1 MSDRPIEALLRPP
14 VEFWSAV
21 TAACCAMAAV
31 LSPPLL
37 LMTPPIAY
45 GAAAGLAWLAVWRF
59 RQGMRV
65 IRYQTALVRLPR
77 YRLAADKI
85 PAGRRHLFLGRG
97 FRWTQ
102 KHTQRLRNTQTDE
115 GRRYVEPGTL
125 HEQVRAWEIE
135 WENHAW
141 LRPLARLT
149 SVDVPLNPLRPLPP
163 VGGKP
168 ELHGVGALEERDMWM
183 DLRDREGN
191 MLVLGATGVG
201 KTRLA
206 EILITQDIR
215 RGDTVIVFDPK
226 GDADL
231 MRRIVAEAKRAGREN
246 ELYLFH
252 LGYPE
257 ISARYNPIG
266 EYDRVTEVATRI
278 ANQLPGEGNSA
289 AFREFGWLFVNNVAR
304 ALQVLGRRP
313 DYPTVFKYI
322 VDIEPLFQEYCAHWL
337 DDRYPGWEAEIQE
350 REDSINERTLPPN
363 MRGRGRRTA
372 ALVQYLKERRL
383 HDPVLAG
390 LTAAVEHDKTH
401 YDKLV
406 VSLRPLLEK
415 LITGKTADLLAP
427 DYDDL
432 DDDRPIFDWMQVIR
446 RRGIVYVGL
455 DAMAD
460 MAVAQA
466 VGNSMF
472 SDLTSLAARIY
483 KHGVDQGLPGARRRK
498 ANVSLH
504 ADEFNEIIGPEF
516 IPLVNKARGAGF
528 QVTAYTQTWSDIE
541 ARMGTAARAGQ
552 VEGNFNSLVMLRP
565 RQLATAELL
574 TSRLETV
581 DVKTKMLVSGVHDS
595 SDPVSDVHFTSN
607 NQDRIS
613 NEKVPL
619 VHPADVMA
627 LPRGQAFALM
637 EGGRLWKLRLP
648 LPSVEDD
655 PAMPRDLDEVL
666 TSMRTRY
673 ATGDLWWRGA
683 S

>member
-1 MSDRPIEALLRPP
+1 
-14 VEFWSAV
+14 
-21 TAACCAMAAV
+21 
-31 LSPPLL
+31 
-37 LMTPPIAY
+37 
-45 GAAAGLAWLAVWRF
+45 
-59 RQGMRV
+59 
-65 IRYQTALVRLPR
+65 
-77 YRLAADKI
+77 
-85 PAGRRHLFLGRG
+85 
-97 FRWTQ
+97 
-102 KHTQRLRNTQTDE
+102 
-115 GRRYVEPGTL
+115 
-125 HEQVRAWEIE
+125 
-135 WENHAW
+135 
-141 LRPLARLT
+141 
-149 SVDVPLNPLRPLPP
+149 
-163 VGGKP
+163 
-168 ELHGVGALEERDMWM
+168 
-183 DLRDREGN
+183 
-191 MLVLGATGVG
+191 
-201 KTRLA
+201 
-206 EILITQDIR
+206 
-215 RGDTVIVFDPK
+215 
-226 GDADL
+226 
-231 MRRIVAEAKRAGREN
+231 
-246 ELYLFH
+246 
-252 LGYPE
+252 
-257 ISARYNPIG
+257 
-266 EYDRVTEVATRI
+266 
-278 ANQLPGEGNSA
+278 
-289 AFREFGWLFVNNVAR
+289 
-304 ALQVLGRRP
+304 
-313 DYPTVFKYI
+313 
-322 VDIEPLFQEYCAHWL
+322 
-337 DDRYPGWEAEIQE
+337 
-350 REDSINERTLPPN
+350 

-427 DYDDL
+427 DYGDL

-446 RRGIVYVGL
+446 RQGIVYVGL

-472 SDLTSLAARIY
+472 SDLNSLAARIY

-504 ADEFNEIIGPEF
+504 ADEFYEIIGPEF
-516 IPLVNKARGAGF
+516 IPLVNKTRGAGF